1 MFLLFFSA
9 VMWLIDVVMVAIVM
23 AEKSLCTSSLYIDK
37 WIVWLKKK
45 ALVSSAIADQQPP
58 PLGWSLTKVTQSS
71 LSTCASEKL
80 HDQVL
85 MPVASIAPFL
95 DVAFLYFSVKNLL
108 GINFCD
114 LTALRDQYML
124 EILCAQICAI
134 AAKLEDT
141 IFMSKV
147 IYKRISCL
155 YLLKT

>member
-1 MFLLFFSA
+1 
-9 VMWLIDVVMVAIVM
+9 
-23 AEKSLCTSSLYIDK
+23 
-37 WIVWLKKK
+37 
-45 ALVSSAIADQQPP
+45 
-58 PLGWSLTKVTQSS
+58 
-71 LSTCASEKL
+71 
-80 HDQVL
+80 

-108 GINFCD
+108 EINFWD